1 MFGKKVILL
10 SVFVLVGFYSSA
22 QYVLARTDQSMQVD
36 VKVDIY
42 PNPATDYLTVE
53 LSQTSSQNV
62 TFELR
67 SMIGTVIRISPE
79 KIGYNQ
85 YRIPLKEYATGYYF
99 LIVQDE
105 RIRFKKAFKFLK
117 R

>member
-1 MFGKKVILL
+1 MFGRITILIVL
-10 SVFVLVGFYSSA
+10 LVFAGLNSSA
-22 QYVLARTDQSMQVD
+22 QYILTRATESAQIEI
-36 VKVDIY
+36 KVDIY

-53 LSQTSSQNV
+53 LSEVNAGNV
-62 TFELR
+62 EFELR
-67 SMIGTVIRISPE
+67 SMIGTTIRISPE